1 MCTRS
6 WETANAASQ
15 MYGIRAWGSKVL
27 GYHTDLSSFRFR
39 ALIADRYSA
48 EFTLGKIG
56 SRYSAP
62 SAVPGK
68 DSGEEP
74 PRRGE
79 TPTLHGT
86 NEPVVSGASQSL

>member
-1 MCTRS
+1 MPP
-6 WETANAASQ
+6 AS
-15 MYGIRAWGSKVL
+15 IVFELFHS
-27 GYHTDLSSFRFR
+27 
-39 ALIADRYSA
+39 ADRYSA